1 MAGITDGGGKES
13 TFPPRL
19 CLIQALRSVCHFNP
33 LGQRVGIRVFPGTW
47 RGSLCHV
54 VSGGSHPA
62 PGVGHM
68 SFSTFSGK
76 RLAVGLVVFTR
87 VTHAVPGEL
96 PR

>member
-1 MAGITDGGGKES
+1 MRVSSLPATAVFK
-13 TFPPRL
+13 L
-19 CLIQALRSVCHFNP
+19 CAVFHFNP
-33 LGQRVGIRVFPGTW
+33 LGQKIGIRVFPGTW

-54 VSGGSHPA
+54 VSGGAHPA
-62 PGVGHM
+62 PGVSHM

-87 VTHAVPGEL
+87 MTHAVPGEL